1 MLTFAADPKAF
12 TWRFNIMNP
21 VDTAT
26 PSVGTLESSTPA
38 TATPTQTSQNST
50 VSGSTPAVT
59 KELAE
64 MQASTQTAA
73 AASPTSTLQKVVE
86 ALVSVVQALVSVVTA
101 FISSGKAATTGGA
114 QGNTTPQA
122 STNGSSSSG
131 GSTGTS
137 VAGSTAGSSQGQT
150 SGSSTVGTGSSVGS
164 QVAGTSGETRSV
176 FDVIRN
182 DIGEIS
188 VRTLDGYLIRAE
200 GRDEAWTI
208 TGPDGKTTRIW
219 GDPHVKESD
228 GKKWDFLNRSTFQFG
243 TNKATVEVVPAGNG
257 TTLTSRITIYS
268 GTERVT
274 IDGIDKNK
282 PVVTAV
288 SKDGRQHDDGLAD
301 GITYRRSATSS
312 GEAWTSNLTGKVM

>member
-1 MLTFAADPKAF
+1 
-12 TWRFNIMNP
+12 MNP

-26 PSVGTLESSTPA
+26 PSVGTLESSAPA
-38 TATPTQTSQNST
+38 TAATTQTSSNPT
-50 VSGSTPAVT
+50 VSASAPAVT

-73 AASPTSTLQKVVE
+73 AAATPTSTLQKVVE
-86 ALVSVVQALVSVVTA
+86 ALVSVVQALVGVVTA
-101 FISSGKAATTGGA
+101 LISGGKATATGVS
-114 QGNTTPQA
+114 QGNATSQA
-122 STNGSSSSG
+122 NTNGSSSSG
-131 GSTGTS
+131 GSTGSS
-137 VAGSTAGSSQGQT
+137 VAGSTAGSSQGQAP
-150 SGSSTVGTGSSVGS
+150 GSSTVGSGSSVGS
-164 QVAGTSGETRSV
+164 QVTGASQDTRSV
-176 FDVIRN
+176 FDVMRN

-228 GKKWDFLNRSTFQFG
+228 GKRWDFLNRSTFQFG